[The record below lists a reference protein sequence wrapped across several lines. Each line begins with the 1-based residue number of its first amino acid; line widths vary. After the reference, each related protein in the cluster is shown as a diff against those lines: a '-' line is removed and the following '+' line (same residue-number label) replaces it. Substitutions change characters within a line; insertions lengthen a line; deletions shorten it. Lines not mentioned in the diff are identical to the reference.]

1 MPQYAQI
8 VIATD
13 TAAETADTER
23 DYFIRNLL
31 PGKWLIKAITWLSDI
46 AVTANGTN
54 HSVLTL
60 TNATASQTIGIR
72 SYIATDSVAGTPES
86 LAVPTGLAAVVND
99 GDVLRLAKT
108 TPGTGV
114 AIRGKMIVEIE
125 QAPLP

>member
-23 DYFIRNLL
+23 DYFARHML
-31 PGKWLIKAITWLSDI
+31 PGKWLIKSVTWLPDI

-54 HSVLTL
+54 YSVLTL
-60 TNATASQTIGIR
+60 TNATASQTIGTR
-72 SYIATDSVAGTPES
+72 SYIATDSVAGTPETVT
-86 LAVPTGLAAVVND
+86 LPTGLAAVVND
-99 GDVLRLAKT
+99 GDVLKLAKT

-114 AIRGKMIVEIE
+114 AIRGKMIVELE